1 MVCVSCM
8 VIPVL
13 IWIWFQFI
21 MPILKKIKSL
31 FCSTSCNNTEQKQ
44 DTTND
49 SLPKCPF
56 KFSQTKDE
64 TSTTTKTEE
73 NDLSN
78 SDTKK
83 VN

>member
-1 MVCVSCM
+1 M
-8 VIPVL
+8 
-13 IWIWFQFI
+13 
-21 MPILKKIKSL
+21 

-56 KFSQTKDE
+56 KFSQSKDE